1 MAKRD
6 YYDILGVN
14 KGSSASEIKKAYRK
28 KAVKFHPDK
37 NPDDKKAE
45 EKFKEAAEAY
55 EVLSDGDKK
64 ARYDQYGHQAFEGG
78 GFGGGG
84 SMNMDDIFSQF
95 GDIFGGGGGFGGFG
109 SQRQRVAKGSNLRI
123 RVKLTLEEIANG
135 VEKKVKV
142 KRKRQA
148 DGVSYKT
155 CSTCNGTGQVTRITN
170 TILGRMQTAS
180 TCTACRGSGQ
190 IIDKRPSNSDSQ
202 GFVIDEETVSIKIPA
217 GVVDGMQLKVTGKGN
232 ASAGNGISGDLLV
245 AISEES
251 HPTLQR
257 EGDNLHYDLYVS
269 LSEAI
274 LGSSIEIE
282 TVTGKVRLKIEAGVQ
297 SGKILRL
304 RSKGIPNINGY
315 SRGDL
320 LVHIN
325 VWTPKTLSKEQ
336 KSFFEKMKNDEHFSP
351 KPESSDKSFFEKV
364 KDMFS

>member
-1 MAKRD
+1 
-6 YYDILGVN
+6 
-14 KGSSASEIKKAYRK
+14 
-28 KAVKFHPDK
+28 
-37 NPDDKKAE
+37 
-45 EKFKEAAEAY
+45 
-55 EVLSDGDKK
+55 
-64 ARYDQYGHQAFEGG
+64 
-78 GFGGGG
+78 
-84 SMNMDDIFSQF
+84 
-95 GDIFGGGGGFGGFG
+95 
-109 SQRQRVAKGSNLRI
+109 
-123 RVKLTLEEIANG
+123 LTLEEIANG

-148 DGVSYKT
+148 DGVTYKS
-155 CSTCNGTGQVTRITN
+155 CSTCNGSGQVTRITN

-180 TCTACRGSGQ
+180 PCTACGGSGQ

-202 GFVIDEETVSIKIPA
+202 GFVIDVETVSIKIPA

-232 ASAGNGISGDLLV
+232 ASPGNGVSGDLLV
-245 AISEES
+245 AITEES

-274 LGSSIEIE
+274 LGSSIEID

>member
-1 MAKRD
+1 
-6 YYDILGVN
+6 
-14 KGSSASEIKKAYRK
+14 
-28 KAVKFHPDK
+28 
-37 NPDDKKAE
+37 
-45 EKFKEAAEAY
+45 
-55 EVLSDGDKK
+55 
-64 ARYDQYGHQAFEGG
+64 
-78 GFGGGG
+78 
-84 SMNMDDIFSQF
+84 
-95 GDIFGGGGGFGGFG
+95 
-109 SQRQRVAKGSNLRI
+109 
-123 RVKLTLEEIANG
+123 
-135 VEKKVKV
+135 
-142 KRKRQA
+142 
-148 DGVSYKT
+148 
-155 CSTCNGTGQVTRITN
+155 
-170 TILGRMQTAS
+170 MQTAS
-180 TCTACRGSGQ
+180 PCTPCGGSGQ